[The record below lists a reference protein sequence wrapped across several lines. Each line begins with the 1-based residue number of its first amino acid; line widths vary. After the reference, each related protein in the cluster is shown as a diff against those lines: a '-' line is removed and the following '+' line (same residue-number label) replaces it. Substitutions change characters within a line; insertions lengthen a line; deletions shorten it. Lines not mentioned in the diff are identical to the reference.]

1 MDAQAGAHQGHRAL
15 PEGHAPRL
23 PVINFFLPLH
33 YSHIYI
39 LARRRPSKKT
49 ATLHRDDCVHS
60 VLEGRED
67 KGVNEKR
74 KGGGWFSFESVGEA
88 MRFRKEQR
96 LAGTVVMCSYCDPLS
111 QLTPELMASLNVH
124 KVKNG
129 CDIDTRE
136 LVITD
141 IKSHWKR
148 LTKRLFDG

>member
-1 MDAQAGAHQGHRAL
+1 
-15 PEGHAPRL
+15 
-23 PVINFFLPLH
+23 
-33 YSHIYI
+33 
-39 LARRRPSKKT
+39 
-49 ATLHRDDCVHS
+49 
-60 VLEGRED
+60 
-67 KGVNEKR
+67 
-74 KGGGWFSFESVGEA
+74 

-129 CDIDTRE
+129 CDIDTRK